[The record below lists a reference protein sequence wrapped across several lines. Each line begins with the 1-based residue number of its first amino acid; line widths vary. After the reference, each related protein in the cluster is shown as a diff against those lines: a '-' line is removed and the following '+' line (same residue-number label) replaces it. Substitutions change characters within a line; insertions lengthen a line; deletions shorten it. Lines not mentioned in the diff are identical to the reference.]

1 MYSISI
7 FFLYSGKPYIG
18 FFLTGMRGDQFFAPV
33 ETGTLTA
40 GEDYRRK
47 GDLFIVPAKRWD
59 QAQGTVGR
67 NPDIPD
73 NYVHAYTN
81 AVIMDNKSL
90 RSKKNVPGLGKDR
103 LGEKEKAG
111 EKEER

>member
-1 MYSISI
+1 MHSISI
-7 FFLYSGKPYIG
+7 FFLYSDKLYIG
-18 FFLTGMRGDQFFAPV
+18 FFFTRMWGNQFFAPV

-67 NPDIPD
+67 NPDMPD
-73 NYVHAYTN
+73 GYIHAYTD
-81 AVIMDNKSL
+81 AVIMYNKSL
-90 RSKKNVPGLGKDR
+90 RSEKNIPGLERDR
-103 LGEKEKAG
+103 LGEEEKAG

>member
-1 MYSISI
+1 MW
-7 FFLYSGKPYIG
+7 GN
-18 FFLTGMRGDQFFAPV
+18 QFFALV

-47 GDLFIVPAKRWD
+47 GYLFIVPAKRWD

-73 NYVHAYTN
+73 NYVHAYTD

-90 RSKKNVPGLGKDR
+90 RSEKNVTGLEKTGGRKGKGRREGGKITHPLPPLQRGGRYSDH
-103 LGEKEKAG
+103 
-111 EKEER
+111 

>member
-7 FFLYSGKPYIG
+7 FFLYSDKPYIG

-40 GEDYRRK
+40 GKDYRRK
-47 GDLFIVPAKRWD
+47 GDMFIVSLKIRDQFQRVVRWD
-59 QAQGTVGR
+59 L
-67 NPDIPD
+67 NIPD
-73 NYVHAYTN
+73 GYLHAYTDT
-81 AVIMDNKSL
+81 VIMDNKSL
-90 RSKKNVPGLGKDR
+90 RSEENVPGLGRDR
-103 LGEKEKAG
+103 LGEEEKTG

>member
-7 FFLYSGKPYIG
+7 FFFYPGKSYIG
-18 FFLTGMRGDQFFAPV
+18 FFFTGMRGNQFFAPV

-47 GDLFIVPAKRWD
+47 GDLFIVSAKRWD

-73 NYVHAYTN
+73 NYVHAYTD

-90 RSKKNVPGLGKDR
+90 RSKKNVTGLGKDW
-103 LGEKEKAG
+103 LEKKG
-111 EKEER
+111 KTG

>member
-7 FFLYSGKPYIG
+7 FFLYSDKPYIV
-18 FFLTGMRGDQFFAPV
+18 FFFKRMWGNQFFAPV

-40 GEDYRRK
+40 GKDYRRK
-47 GDLFIVPAKRWD
+47 GDMLIVSLKIGDQLQRMVRWD
-59 QAQGTVGR
+59 L
-67 NPDIPD
+67 DIPD
-73 NYVHAYTN
+73 NYVHSYTD